1 MNSRERLTAAL
12 SHKEPDRVPVDLG
25 GLATTIEL
33 EAYKSLVRHLKID
46 VPPTCFRQFH
56 VAPDESVLQLFG
68 VDTRYVRPG
77 PADKRYETGSADRV
91 IDDWGVEWYNPPS
104 SYYYDISSSPLQDAS
119 MQGLRSYK
127 WPEPDDP
134 GRFRGLADRARDLYE
149 NTQYALVADPV
160 GSGVFEQAWILR
172 GLENF
177 LVDLMLNPSFASA
190 LMEQIAD
197 VHIAL
202 WDNYLDAVGEYIQV
216 AVVIDDLG
224 TEESLMMSPDT
235 YRRLVKPVQSRV
247 WSHIKSRTDAAL
259 FLHSCGAIAPLIP
272 DLIEIGV
279 DIINPVQVSAK
290 GMDPA
295 QLKQR
300 FGDEIVFWGGGCDT
314 QQVLPYG
321 SADDVRNEVATRIA
335 QLSPGGGFVFCQVH
349 NIQPDVPP
357 ENIVAMYQ
365 AVADYGRYGED

>member
-1 MNSRERLTAAL
+1 M
-12 SHKEPDRVPVDLG
+12 
-25 GLATTIEL
+25 
-33 EAYKSLVRHLKID
+33 
-46 VPPTCFRQFH
+46 
-56 VAPDESVLQLFG
+56 
-68 VDTRYVRPG
+68 
-77 PADKRYETGSADRV
+77 
-91 IDDWGVEWYNPPS
+91 
-104 SYYYDISSSPLQDAS
+104 
-119 MQGLRSYK
+119 
-127 WPEPDDP
+127 
-134 GRFRGLADRARDLYE
+134 
-149 NTQYALVADPV
+149 VADPV

-190 LMEQIAD
+190 LMERIAD

-321 SADDVRNEVATRIA
+321 SADDVRNEVATRVA